1 MILSFAIATPLLS
14 MSLPETYRVGF
25 YIVFDSSVSFNIIC
39 GISMICCVKARHS
52 SISKYFY
59 HIICLLLL
67 ISRICFISSVNKNAA
82 SFILPIANSLHI
94 GSMISLLFFEYI
106 FDIKE
111 TIRNFESGQVFVFN
125 SLENMKLANVF
136 FHLFQ
141 YTLYGVLKVYYEY
154 FNNDK
159 FHYLNYTPL
168 VIILFQAPT
177 LFVNFSCLILPKRL
191 DADIKK
197 KLEQLVKTSINQRE
211 ELVLTGEKLT
221 AEVKKNEILLG
232 DIFPKRIVSTLL
244 KGEAI
249 LPEKF
254 ENATI
259 FFSDIESFTK
269 ICLHADPMYVFILLN
284 KLYTLMDYVATT
296 FEVYKIETIGSA

>member
-1 MILSFAIATPLLS
+1 MKS
-14 MSLPETYRVGF
+14 
-25 YIVFDSSVSFNIIC
+25 
-39 GISMICCVKARHS
+39 H
-52 SISKYFY
+52 
-59 HIICLLLL
+59 
-67 ISRICFISSVNKNAA
+67 
-82 SFILPIANSLHI
+82 
-94 GSMISLLFFEYI
+94 
-106 FDIKE
+106 
-111 TIRNFESGQVFVFN
+111 SGQA
-125 SLENMKLANVF
+125 E
-136 FHLFQ
+136 
-141 YTLYGVLKVYYEY
+141 
-154 FNNDK
+154 
-159 FHYLNYTPL
+159 
-168 VIILFQAPT
+168 
-177 LFVNFSCLILPKRL
+177 
-191 DADIKK
+191 
-197 KLEQLVKTSINQRE
+197 LEQLVKTSINQRE

-244 KGEAI
+244 KGVAI